1 MSLRIKFNVVMLAAF
16 LTGLALAAVFLNNF
30 SQNAARKAVLSEA
43 ALMMGQVSATI
54 HYTDSQV
61 SPLLSRPMNVQ
72 FLPQAIPFY
81 AAQQT
86 FNRLAANFPDYTFRQ
101 PTTNPT
107 NPSDKPTP
115 YEADII
121 NTLTAQPKLD
131 SLVTERMTDAGKI
144 LSFSQPVRVDGNEC
158 LACHSTPA
166 AAPAAMIDVYGK
178 NNGFGWKLGS
188 IVGAEVVS
196 VPERVALAQARRSL
210 YAIMGSLAVVFA
222 VMLVLLNLMLH
233 LFIIKPVRRV
243 SALADEVSLGNMEV
257 PEIDDSGKDEI
268 GSLSRSFNRMR
279 RSLAAALRLLEE

>member
-1 MSLRIKFNVVMLAAF
+1 MSLRIKFNIVMLAAF
-16 LTGLALAAVFLNNF
+16 LAGLVLAAAFLNDF
-30 SQNAARKAVLSEA
+30 SQRAARKAVLSEA
-43 ALMMGQVSATI
+43 ALMMGQVNATI
-54 HYTDSQV
+54 HYTDTQV
-61 SPLLSRPMNVQ
+61 SPLVSRSMNVQ

-86 FNRLAANFPDYTFRQ
+86 FDSLAAKFPDYTFRQ

-107 NPSDKPTP
+107 NPSDKPVP
-115 YEADII
+115 SEAKII
-121 NTLTAQPKLD
+121 DTLTAQPSLD
-131 SLVTERMTDAGKI
+131 SLVTERTTDAGKI
-144 LSFSQPVRVDGNEC
+144 MSFSEPIRVDSKGC

-166 AAPAAMIDVYGK
+166 AAPASMIDVYGK
-178 NNGFGWKLGS
+178 NNGFGWKLGD

-196 VPERVALAQARRSL
+196 VPERVALAQARHSL

-222 VMLVLLNLMLH
+222 VMLLLLNLMLH

-243 SALADEVSLGNMEV
+243 SALADEVSLGNMDV
-257 PEIDDSGKDEI
+257 PEIDASGKDEI